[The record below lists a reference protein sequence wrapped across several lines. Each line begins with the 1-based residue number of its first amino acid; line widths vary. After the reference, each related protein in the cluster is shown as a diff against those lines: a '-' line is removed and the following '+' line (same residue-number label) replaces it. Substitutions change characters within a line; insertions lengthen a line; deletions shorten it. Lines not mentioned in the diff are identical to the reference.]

1 MRVQQPAAEAG
12 HDTLNS
18 CSVGSTL
25 SLFFSLSPALCCC
38 YELTRK
44 EEKKKKKREER
55 EVGTWRRN
63 GVVDNRLGLKT
74 KKVSRGLFSLS
85 SFIGAPPLTSFVVT
99 TLSSQR

>member
-25 SLFFSLSPALCCC
+25 SLFFSLSLQRFVVA
-38 YELTRK
+38 TRK
-44 EEKKKKKREER
+44 DEKKKKKREER

-63 GVVDNRLGLKT
+63 GVVDNRLGFET